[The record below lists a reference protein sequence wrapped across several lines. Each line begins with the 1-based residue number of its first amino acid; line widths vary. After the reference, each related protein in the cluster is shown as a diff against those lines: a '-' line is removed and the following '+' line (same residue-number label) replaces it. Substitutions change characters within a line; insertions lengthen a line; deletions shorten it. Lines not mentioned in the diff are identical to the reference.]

1 MPPQKP
7 QAARGRPRKLTD
19 DAVVD
24 GAIELIATD
33 GFAALSTRSLAE
45 RLGIRSSMLYTY
57 FESLDEIA
65 EAALSRMLLP
75 IRVPSLADAAH
86 PIDELVGF
94 FEAHRELLIVYPEA
108 IPARLDSVPWAQM
121 VGMVNSLL
129 SQFMGLGLSASRAAA
144 CYEALIGITMASA
157 ATARR
162 EQQASV
168 NEVELLLE
176 GMDPAEVGAL
186 LRLREWANEPADV
199 RFRGTLRELVAW
211 LLPALDRDE

>member
-65 EAALSRMLLP
+65 EAVKFLINGWFYNHILIADFAY
-75 IRVPSLADAAH
+75 VPS
-86 PIDELVGF
+86 V
-94 FEAHRELLIVYPEA
+94 
-108 IPARLDSVPWAQM
+108 
-121 VGMVNSLL
+121 
-129 SQFMGLGLSASRAAA
+129 RAA
-144 CYEALIGITMASA
+144 S
-157 ATARR
+157 
-162 EQQASV
+162 
-168 NEVELLLE
+168 
-176 GMDPAEVGAL
+176 D
-186 LRLREWANEPADV
+186 
-199 RFRGTLRELVAW
+199 
-211 LLPALDRDE
+211 LPRQPD